1 METRTA
7 THRYNGA
14 GFVEVGVHKDLHSAS
29 YTIDQHGIE
38 CNRLQLQ
45 FETQD
50 QVAGS
55 TSNTAEDCT
64 VVLPSGTKLKQE
76 ENTAGAPVKGNDR
89 PQSSSLEKDCS
100 GNIEP

>member
-14 GFVEVGVHKDLHSAS
+14 GLVEVELHKDLRSAS

-45 FETQD
+45 LETQD

-55 TSNTAEDCT
+55 MSNTAEDCT

-76 ENTAGAPVKGNDR
+76 ENTAGAPVEGNDGL
-89 PQSSSLEKDCS
+89 QSSSLEEDCS